1 MSNNLPAKM
10 RRIELVKDLLLHHFP
25 EEAIA
30 KKLNVAIAQVRRDN
44 LAIKKTQDKDI
55 VNKVAD
61 NLINII
67 TSASFYRTKELYE
80 ILDDV
85 TTTTSQKVKVLEVM
99 RGEEEH
105 WINIVA
111 RLGYAPSGSDKPL
124 IHLHQNILNVGGG
137 TKKPNID
144 KEGKLISDGLESKVG
159 KLSPLEREDVRIV
172 LEKKLHDL
180 KLGITDAEII
190 EVHKDV

>member
-1 MSNNLPAKM
+1 MNNLPAKM

-67 TSASFYRTKELYE
+67 TSASFFRTKELYD
-80 ILDDV
+80 LLADP
-85 TTTTSQKVKVLEVM
+85 TTTTNQKVKVLEVM

-105 WINIVA
+105 WINICS
-111 RLGYAPSGSDKPL
+111 RLGYAPGDSNKPL
-124 IHLHQNILNVGGG
+124 LHLHQNILNVGGG
-137 TKKPNID
+137 TEKPNID
-144 KEGKLISDGLESKVG
+144 KEGKPILDGLESKVS
-159 KLSPLEREDVRIV
+159 KLSALEREDVRII
-172 LEKKLHDL
+172 LEQKLQDL
-180 KLGITDAEII
+180 KLGITDAEIV

>member
-1 MSNNLPAKM
+1 MNNLPAKM
-10 RRIELVKDLLLHHFP
+10 KRIELVKDLLLHHFP

-30 KKLNVAIAQVRRDN
+30 KKLNVAIEQVRRDN

-80 ILDDV
+80 ILDDA

-105 WINIVA
+105 WINICN
-111 RLGYAPSGSDKPL
+111 RLGYVPGDSNKPL
-124 IHLHQNILNVGGG
+124 LHLHQNILNLGGG
-137 TKKPNID
+137 REKPRING
-144 KEGKLISDGLESKVG
+144 EGKPIADSLKEKVG
-159 KLSPLEREDVRIV
+159 NLSALEREDIRML
-172 LEKKLHDL
+172 LEKKISKL
-180 KLGITDAEII
+180 KTGEITDAEII
-190 EVHKDV
+190 EVRTDV

>member
-1 MSNNLPAKM
+1 MNNLPAKM
-10 RRIELVKDLLLHHFP
+10 KRIELVKDLLLHHFP

-30 KKLNVAIAQVRRDN
+30 KKLNVAIEQVRRDN

-67 TSASFYRTKELYE
+67 TSASFYRTKELYD
-80 ILDDV
+80 ILDDP
-85 TTTTSQKVKVLEVM
+85 TTTTNQKVKVLEVM

-105 WINIVA
+105 WINIVT

-124 IHLHQNILNVGGG
+124 LHLHQNILNLGGG
-137 TKKPNID
+137 ATPNID
-144 KEGKLISDGLESKVG
+144 KEGKPITDSLKEKVG
-159 KLSPLEREDVRIV
+159 NLSALEREDIRLL
-172 LEKKLHDL
+172 LEKKLDML
-180 KLGITDAEII
+180 KVGIVDAELVETDETI
-190 EVHKDV
+190 